1 MKVIGAFF
9 TSHLILQ
16 LMSDISTS
24 KADQSVLN
32 QIKDCIIKLRNSR
45 PESREGTYMVTPS
58 EESTISE
65 GSIELMDYG
74 IRVAI
79 HIDSSESDVVLDT
92 SSNELPNMYEE
103 ILEII
108 INNIRA
114 GIEENNWEDYY
125 GDINRESRGV
135 RESIFKKDG
144 DIVIEIIVS

>member
-1 MKVIGAFF
+1 
-9 TSHLILQ
+9 
-16 LMSDISTS
+16 
-24 KADQSVLN
+24 
-32 QIKDCIIKLRNSR
+32 
-45 PESREGTYMVTPS
+45 MVTPS